1 MNSSS
6 GWRNTMQV
14 LKEREFTY
22 FLGTRF
28 FIIFSLFIQNTVLS
42 YWLYTLTKN
51 PLSLGLIGLA
61 EVIPAFG
68 FAFVAGYLVDQ
79 RIKRNVYRA
88 CIVFYLLNSLL
99 MLVVTSSFMK
109 ETYTVPT
116 LAGMVYAIMF
126 TGGAIR
132 AFIAPSSFSL
142 LPLLVA
148 KEKLP
153 QAITWSS
160 TAWMMGS
167 VLGPLFGGIA
177 MSSIGVQPTIACT
190 FFLLLLS
197 FFSIQKIRPHPLTQ
211 RSVHGMWEGL
221 KQGFRFVFRTEVIL
235 AVLSLDLFAV
245 LFGGAEALLPVFAN
259 DILQVGEVGYGWLR
273 SAHGIGSLS
282 LLIILANIPLKQH
295 IGYKLLLCIFGYG
308 LVMIFFGLSTNFFLS
323 FACLFLAG
331 LFDGVSV
338 VIRHSILQL
347 HTPEEMKGRVSS
359 INMMFISSS
368 NELGAFESGVAARYL
383 GTIPAVVI
391 GGVMTILVVLVTYWK
406 APSLR
411 NLQLNPKPKE

>member
-211 RSVHGMWEGL
+211 RSVHGMW
-221 KQGFRFVFRTEVIL
+221 K
-235 AVLSLDLFAV
+235 D
-245 LFGGAEALLPVFAN
+245 
-259 DILQVGEVGYGWLR
+259 
-273 SAHGIGSLS
+273 
-282 LLIILANIPLKQH
+282 
-295 IGYKLLLCIFGYG
+295 
-308 LVMIFFGLSTNFFLS
+308 
-323 FACLFLAG
+323 
-331 LFDGVSV
+331 
-338 VIRHSILQL
+338 
-347 HTPEEMKGRVSS
+347 
-359 INMMFISSS
+359 
-368 NELGAFESGVAARYL
+368 
-383 GTIPAVVI
+383 
-391 GGVMTILVVLVTYWK
+391 
-406 APSLR
+406 
-411 NLQLNPKPKE
+411 